1 MTNSVIDSSLLWIRG
16 IRIPASQYKRIKMR
30 LEQSLQGEPSRTYYL
45 ELARL
50 ELRKQNYGLAME
62 AVEEALQLDPTD
74 AESQLLYANIL
85 ELTGEW
91 DRAKSVY
98 RTNIML
104 HPVSAQGYR
113 EYGRFLL
120 SMDHDDSVLHIRSL
134 ILKGLELDPKDSYAH
149 TILAE
154 IYWKLNQRS
163 QAELHLEIGLRYL
176 QEEPWIHQRRASILA
191 ELERFD
197 ESAHHY
203 KQALKEDKKNIY
215 IRHQLQ
221 KVERLSKQKTI

>member
-1 MTNSVIDSSLLWIRG
+1 MTNSVVDSSLLWIRG
-16 IRIPASQYKRIKMR
+16 IRIPASQYKRIKSR
-30 LEQSLQGEPSRTYYL
+30 LEQNLQGEPSRTDYL
-45 ELARL
+45 ELAQL

-104 HPVSAQGYR
+104 HPVSSQGYR

-120 SMDHDDSVLHIRSL
+120 SMDHDDSISHIRSL
-134 ILKGLELDPKDSYAH
+134 VLKGLELDPKDSYAH

-154 IYWKLNQRS
+154 IYWKLNQKS

-176 QEEPWIHQRRASILA
+176 QDEPWIHQRRAAILA
-191 ELERFD
+191 ELERFA
-197 ESAHHY
+197 ESTHHY

-221 KVERLSKQKTI
+221 RVERLMKQKTT